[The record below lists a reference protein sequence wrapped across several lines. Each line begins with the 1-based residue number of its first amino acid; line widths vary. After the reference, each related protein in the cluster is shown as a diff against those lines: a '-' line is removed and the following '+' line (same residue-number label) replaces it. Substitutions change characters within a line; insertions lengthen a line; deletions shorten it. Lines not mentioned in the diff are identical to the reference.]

1 MAVSPADFEL
11 YSRATGA
18 PIPRDPQERMR
29 MAPEVYNFSR
39 NFAREPSGFR
49 KAANTAVKAAKLGS
63 LLAGAYGVSQAF
75 GPEVGAVASA
85 VVDEVTKGNEKPV
98 VEEKPRHQRTS
109 TAVGGLGTKSMQIDR
124 LKEGIKQDEEK
135 IAALKGNET
144 KNIRHPTPFRE
155 KMSDISN
162 IGGIYDAVRTDSL
175 RNELNDEF
183 EEPYVRI
190 PTKREPKRDLSAE
203 ADAKA
208 AEILG
213 GQLELFDEGNTRRY
227 DRFEGAGLTTK
238 GRTDT
243 RGPLRRTAEDAS
255 LNRPIE
261 KDILEGGVTATG
273 AAVVKNAVDAA
284 NIVAGGEPMGNAVT
298 NTVTQALGG
307 VKEAALQKIAPY
319 HALTESIQGGV
330 ETAQNVYEGI
340 RGLGFG
346 PGATV
351 GQVLDFGAQQ
361 ASRLPGVQPIAEIG
375 GNVLEAMGQ
384 VATNM
389 PIEVFFGLTG
399 AVGGAA
405 AMGVARGLNKTSK
418 VGNTLIDQAGQ
429 VINKAQKVINSVKT
443 DHAQIDSP
451 GQDQKRIAPNKTI
464 HTGGSIQ
471 GSEPG
476 LGAQVDSG
484 SPQTNRRREELRE
497 TFRKS
502 LGTVPPEKREALIDQ
517 QLEKES
523 NSKGLSQLKN
533 FVSKVMSSEPKKEDG
548 AVLISEPQEE
558 DVPDWDP
565 SVKYVRS
572 DEGQQGPATHLIRRT
587 AEQEA
592 NPRNRYKGAIGVS
605 TDLENEPYRTDVYFR
620 ASPQATGGSGVQM
633 RSYYSDDP
641 AVGRQLEHDA
651 LDTTQRHRNPATG
664 EDMYMM
670 SDAQLKARS
679 FMKSF
684 NKRKAKGGLRIAV
697 DDEGNPMRADDP
709 WWGKEEQQQGSTEWV
724 RSPDGKLRKKV

>member
-1 MAVSPADFEL
+1 ML
-11 YSRATGA
+11 
-18 PIPRDPQERMR
+18 
-29 MAPEVYNFSR
+29 
-39 NFAREPSGFR
+39 
-49 KAANTAVKAAKLGS
+49 
-63 LLAGAYGVSQAF
+63 
-75 GPEVGAVASA
+75 
-85 VVDEVTKGNEKPV
+85 
-98 VEEKPRHQRTS
+98 
-109 TAVGGLGTKSMQIDR
+109 VGGT
-124 LKEGIKQDEEK
+124 
-135 IAALKGNET
+135 AA
-144 KNIRHPTPFRE
+144 
-155 KMSDISN
+155 
-162 IGGIYDAVRTDSL
+162 
-175 RNELNDEF
+175 
-183 EEPYVRI
+183 
-190 PTKREPKRDLSAE
+190 
-203 ADAKA
+203 
-208 AEILG
+208 
-213 GQLELFDEGNTRRY
+213 
-227 DRFEGAGLTTK
+227 TT
-238 GRTDT
+238 G
-243 RGPLRRTAEDAS
+243 
-255 LNRPIE
+255 
-261 KDILEGGVTATG
+261 
-273 AAVVKNAVDAA
+273 AVVKNAADAA
-284 NIVAGGEPMGNAVT
+284 NIIAGGEPMGNAVT

-330 ETAQNVYEGI
+330 ETAQNAYETI
-340 RGLGFG
+340 RGLGFA
-346 PGATV
+346 PGANV
-351 GQVLDFGAQQ
+351 GTVLDWAGTQ
-361 ASRLPGVQPIAEIG
+361 ASNFPGAATVSEIG
-375 GNVLEAMGQ
+375 GNVLRAMEQ
-384 VATNM
+384 VGTNM

-405 AMGVARGLNKTSK
+405 AMGVARGLNKTGT
-418 VGNTLIDQAGQ
+418 VGNTLIDQASQ
-429 VINKAQKVINSVKT
+429 AINKAQKVINSVKT
-443 DHAQIDSP
+443 DHAQIGP
-451 GQDQKRIAPNKTI
+451 GQKRIAPNKTI
-464 HTGGSIQ
+464 HTDGSIQ

-533 FVSKVMSSEPKKEDG
+533 FVSKAMSSEPKKEDG

-620 ASPQATGGSGVQM
+620 ASPQATGGSGIQM

-670 SDAQLKARS
+670 SEAQLKARS

-697 DDEGNPMRADDP
+697 DDEGNPMKSNDP
-709 WWGKEEQQQGSTEWV
+709 WWGG
-724 RSPDGKLRKKV
+724 